1 MDPISASL
9 SALMAGLGLI
19 SESGSQAAQQ
29 NLGYANLF
37 ETKRSNRKKEE
48 LATAEKVDARGN
60 RVFYTPG
67 IGWQIDLDPE
77 TAKILDAEDSETL
90 SSLTEDASRN
100 RNSAR
105 RTEQRALMGDEEFEK
120 KFNEYKYRPTKS
132 EDAYIGDAIQE
143 SLLAR
148 RKGSDEAAAN
158 TNKSLLR
165 QGTSSNIPAVFK
177 AARDAEADEFEAA
190 LLGGKRQ
197 GRQDFLQTEG
207 AKDSK
212 MQQELGFLE
221 GLAGSLEAL
230 PQRFT
235 NRAETLT
242 GEAGSAMDELLSVI
256 GQNDQARQG
265 AMGTL
270 MQAVGKSPNFSP
282 LASSLGR
289 LDFSGMMGGQDNMIP
304 TDDGRMAPYPRPREE
319 GIRARI
325 RAGF

>member
-1 MDPISASL
+1 MIGPML
-9 SALMAGLGLI
+9 SALMSGLGLAA
-19 SESGSQAAQQ
+19 ESSAQGAQ
-29 NLGYANLF
+29 TNLGYANLF

-48 LATAEKVDARGN
+48 LATADKVDARGN
-60 RVFYTPG
+60 RIHYTPG
-67 IGWQIDLDPE
+67 VGWQIDLDPE
-77 TAKILDAEDSETL
+77 TAKILEAEDAETIA
-90 SSLTEDASRN
+90 SLTEDATRN
-100 RNSAR
+100 RDSAR

-120 KFNEYKYRPTKS
+120 KFNEYKYRPQKS

-158 TNKSLLR
+158 VNKSLIR
-165 QGTSSNIPAVFK
+165 QGTSSNIPGVFK

-235 NRAETLT
+235 NRAEALT
-242 GEAGSAMDELLSVI
+242 GEANSAMDELLSVI

-270 MQAVGKSPNFSP
+270 MQAVGKSPDFSP

-289 LDFSGMMGGQDNMIP
+289 LDFSGSASTGNPVEDTNSRYI
-304 TDDGRMAPYPRPREE
+304 PYPRPREE